1 MKTKIIA
8 LLAIPALI
16 AISTFSLAQS
26 DQEQSGWDKKHS
38 ADGQYKNH
46 HGRRNPQQMLKKMT
60 EKLALTEQQ
69 QIDIKAL
76 FEKQKMASDAGKD
89 SRKAL
94 HEALR
99 NLDVNA
105 ADYDQQLTA
114 IKEQAGL
121 KAQGKIDNM
130 MAIKRG
136 LAAILTPEQL
146 EKMQQMKM
154 NKPGVQH
161 NS

>member
-1 MKTKIIA
+1 
-8 LLAIPALI
+8 
-16 AISTFSLAQS
+16 
-26 DQEQSGWDKKHS
+26 
-38 ADGQYKNH
+38 
-46 HGRRNPQQMLKKMT
+46 MT

-76 FEKQKMASDAGKD
+76 FEKQKIASDAGKD
-89 SRKAL
+89 SRRAL

-130 MAIKRG
+130 MAMKRG
-136 LAAILTPEQL
+136 MAAILTPEQL

-154 NKPGVQH
+154 KKSEKQH